1 MLLLPGWD
9 ASPSHGSGYLGLYQ
23 IDLSCSYRILHGK
36 SVCIVFMHQLVV
48 TEIELHFFIHLESAQ
63 FNYLNTGLIS
73 QYSQIF
79 LLIQHFAKFSTQ
91 RLLCLSFSSYLIGYF
106 KQPLKSNGWF
116 CFNVSF
122 SSPARTYNFE
132 QTMCTSCMN
141 CTAEGQSDCSEL
153 LILKWM

>member
-9 ASPSHGSGYLGLYQ
+9 ASPSHGSAYLSLNQ
-23 IDLSCSYRILHGK
+23 IDLSCSCRILHGK

-79 LLIQHFAKFSTQ
+79 L
-91 RLLCLSFSSYLIGYF
+91 
-106 KQPLKSNGWF
+106 
-116 CFNVSF
+116 
-122 SSPARTYNFE
+122 
-132 QTMCTSCMN
+132 
-141 CTAEGQSDCSEL
+141 
-153 LILKWM
+153 

>member
-9 ASPSHGSGYLGLYQ
+9 ASPSHGSAYLSLNQ
-23 IDLSCSYRILHGK
+23 IDLPCSYRILHWK

-48 TEIELHFFIHLESAQ
+48 MEIELLFLSIWKVHNLITQ
-63 FNYLNTGLIS
+63 IQGLS

-79 LLIQHFAKFSTQ
+79 LLKQNFAKFATQ
-91 RLLCLSFSSYLIGYF
+91 QLLCLSFSCNWIGYF
-106 KQPLKSNGWF
+106 KQPLKSDWWF

-132 QTMCTSCMN
+132 QTMCTSWMN
-141 CTAEGQSDCSEL
+141 RTAEGQSDCSEL

>member
-9 ASPSHGSGYLGLYQ
+9 ASPSHGSDYLGLNQ

-73 QYSQIF
+73 QYSQII
-79 LLIQHFAKFSTQ
+79 LLIQHFAKFATQ
-91 RLLCLSFSSYLIGYF
+91 RLLCLSFSGNLIGYF
-106 KQPLKSNGWF
+106 TQP
-116 CFNVSF
+116 
-122 SSPARTYNFE
+122 
-132 QTMCTSCMN
+132 
-141 CTAEGQSDCSEL
+141 
-153 LILKWM
+153 

>member
-63 FNYLNTGLIS
+63 FNYLNSG
-73 QYSQIF
+73 
-79 LLIQHFAKFSTQ
+79 
-91 RLLCLSFSSYLIGYF
+91 
-106 KQPLKSNGWF
+106 LKSVQSNIF
-116 CFNVSF
+116 VN
-122 SSPARTYNFE
+122 PALTN
-132 QTMCTSCMN
+132 
-141 CTAEGQSDCSEL
+141 
-153 LILKWM
+153 LIT

>member
-1 MLLLPGWD
+1 MLLLPRCD
-9 ASPSHGSGYLGLYQ
+9 ASPSHGSAYLSLNE
-23 IDLSCSYRILHGK
+23 IDMSCLQRILHGK

-48 TEIELHFFIHLESAQ
+48 TEIELNFFIHLESAQ

-79 LLIQHFAKFSTQ
+79 LSIQHSAKFSTQ

-106 KQPLKSNGWF
+106 KQPLKSTGWF

-122 SSPARTYNFE
+122 SLLAGTYNFE
-132 QTMCTSCMN
+132 QTMCSSCIN
-141 CTAEGQSDCSEL
+141 CTAEGQ
-153 LILKWM
+153 

>member
-9 ASPSHGSGYLGLYQ
+9 ASPSHGSAYLSLNQ

-63 FNYLNTGLIS
+63 FYYLNTGLIS

-79 LLIQHFAKFSTQ
+79 LLIQRFTKFATQ
-91 RLLCLSFSSYLIGYF
+91 RLLCLSFSGDLISYF
-106 KQPLKSNGWF
+106 TQP
-116 CFNVSF
+116 
-122 SSPARTYNFE
+122 
-132 QTMCTSCMN
+132 
-141 CTAEGQSDCSEL
+141 
-153 LILKWM
+153 

>member
-1 MLLLPGWD
+1 MLLLPGQD
-9 ASPSHGSGYLGLYQ
+9 ASPSHGSASLSLNQ
-23 IDLSCSYRILHGK
+23 IDLSCSCRILHGK

-79 LLIQHFAKFSTQ
+79 LLIQHFAKFATQ
-91 RLLCLSFSSYLIGYF
+91 RLLCLSFSGDLTSYF
-106 KQPLKSNGWF
+106 TQPQKSNGWF
-116 CFNVSF
+116 CFIVSF
-122 SSPARTYNFE
+122 SLPARTYNFE

-141 CTAEGQSDCSEL
+141 CTAEGQ
-153 LILKWM
+153 

>member
-9 ASPSHGSGYLGLYQ
+9 ASPSHGSAYLSLNQ
-23 IDLSCSYRILHGK
+23 IDLSCSCRILHGK

-79 LLIQHFAKFSTQ
+79 LLIQHFAKFATQ
-91 RLLCLSFSSYLIGYF
+91 RLLCLSFSGDLISYFI
-106 KQPLKSNGWF
+106 QPQKSNGWF
-116 CFNVSF
+116 CFIVSF
-122 SSPARTYNFE
+122 SLPARTYNFE

-141 CTAEGQSDCSEL
+141 CSAEGQ
-153 LILKWM
+153 